1 MKIYESAVKKPV
13 TTALIFVAL
22 VVLGL
27 FSFSRL
33 SVDLYPEIE
42 LRAVTVMT
50 TYSGASTMDIEQNV
64 TKRLETSLST
74 VTDLKRINSTS
85 KDNISL
91 ITIEFEYGTNMDEAV
106 NDVRSILDMQRN
118 YLPEECDNPIV
129 FKFSSDM
136 MPIMFISANSDVS
149 SKGLY
154 KILEEKVANPIN
166 RIDGVASTSI
176 SGAPQREIQIST
188 DPNKMQAYGITVE
201 QVANL
206 IAMENRNIPGG
217 TIDVGTDT
225 YSLRVDGEFRE
236 SDEIKNLIAGSYLG
250 RSIYVRDI
258 AVVKDTLKERSTEV
272 YTNGERGATLVV
284 QKQSGA
290 NVVEIADKILKEL
303 PMIQNSLPPDVKLEV
318 ILDTSEFI
326 KDSIGSLTETV
337 LLAGLFVM
345 IVVLLFLGRWRATFI
360 IILTIPVS
368 LIAAFIYLMITGNT
382 LNIISLSSLSIA
394 IGMVVD
400 DAIVVLENITTHIER
415 GSKPKDAAI
424 YATNEVAVAV
434 IASTLTIISVFFP
447 LTMVSGLAGIM
458 FKQLGWIVTIIITVS
473 TVAALTLTPMLS
485 SMMLKQDPKRSK
497 WFMFFYSPIEKGLD
511 GLDNWYERLLRT
523 AVNYRYVVI
532 AISAAIFITSLML
545 LSKVGTDFFPES
557 DNSQIAITVE
567 LPVGSRVEQ
576 ARKLNEYLYEKWNEK
591 YPEIEIL
598 QASLG
603 QSDGSNVFM
612 SMRSS
617 GTHLVSFTARL
628 CDPKER
634 ERDMFEIGDE
644 MRKDLQELPELYRYT
659 VTPGGGGGMGMG
671 MVSGG
676 TTLELD
682 VLGYDLENSEI
693 VAGQISEIM
702 KNTEGLRDVK
712 LSREDYM
719 PQFQVMFDRNKL
731 AMNGLNMTMA
741 ATVVRNRIN
750 GVTASYFREDGEEYD
765 IVVKND
771 AKFRTTI
778 DDINNILLYNSQ
790 GKAVRLSEVGT
801 VIESFAPPSIEHLDR
816 ERVIKVTG
824 TIFKRS
830 LGDVAE
836 DVNKEVAKIKMPQG
850 IAVEL
855 AGSIEEQQESFGDMF
870 TLLALVVLL
879 TYIVM
884 AAQFESF
891 RDPFI
896 IMFSLPF
903 AFSGVFVALWLTGT
917 TLSLIALIG
926 AVMLVG
932 IVVKNGIVLI
942 DYINLNKERG
952 ASVKRAVISGGK
964 SRLRPVLMTT
974 LTTILGMFPMAMGI
988 GEGSEIWQPMGI
1000 AIIGGLTL
1008 STILTLIVIPS
1019 IYTAF
1024 HAGNIKR
1031 GRKRWAKQLKTLKT
1045 A

>member
-42 LRAVTVMT
+42 HRAVTVMT

-671 MVSGG
+671 SGG

-1024 HAGNIKR
+1024 HAGDIKR

>member
-42 LRAVTVMT
+42 LNAVTVMT

-303 PMIQNSLPPDVKLEV
+303 PVIQNSLPPDVKLEV

-671 MVSGG
+671 SGG

-1024 HAGNIKR
+1024 HAGDIKR

>member
-42 LRAVTVMT
+42 LNAVTVMT

-523 AVNYRYVVI
+523 AVNYRYLVI

-671 MVSGG
+671 SGG

-1024 HAGNIKR
+1024 HAGDIKR

>member
-74 VTDLKRINSTS
+74 VSDLKRINSTS
-85 KDNISL
+85 KDNVSL

-118 YLPEECDNPIV
+118 FLPEECDNPVV

-236 SDEIKNLIAGSYLG
+236 SDEIKNLIVGSFQG
-250 RSIYVRDI
+250 KSIYVRDI

-284 QKQSGA
+284 QKQSGS
-290 NVVEIADKILKEL
+290 NVVDIAGKILKEL
-303 PMIQNSLPPDVKLEV
+303 PVIQNSLPPDVKLEV

-345 IVVLLFLGRWRATFI
+345 IVVLFFLGRWRATFI

-497 WFMFFYSPIEKGLD
+497 WFMVFYSPIERGLD
-511 GLDNWYERLLRT
+511 ALDNWYERLLKL
-523 AVNYRYVVI
+523 AVNYRYLVI
-532 AISAAIFITSLML
+532 GISAAIFISSLML

>member
-118 YLPEECDNPIV
+118 FLPEECDNPVV

-236 SDEIKNLIAGSYLG
+236 SDEIKNLIVGSFQG
-250 RSIYVRDI
+250 KSIYVRDI

-284 QKQSGA
+284 QKQSGS
-290 NVVEIADKILKEL
+290 NVVDIAGKILKEL
-303 PMIQNSLPPDVKLEV
+303 PVIQNSLPPDVKLEV

-345 IVVLLFLGRWRATFI
+345 IVVLFFLGRWRATFI

-497 WFMFFYSPIEKGLD
+497 WFMVFYSPIERGLD
-511 GLDNWYERLLRT
+511 ALDNWYERLLKL
-523 AVNYRYVVI
+523 AVNYRYLVI
-532 AISAAIFITSLML
+532 GISAAIFISSLML

>member
-42 LRAVTVMT
+42 LNAVTVMT

-290 NVVEIADKILKEL
+290 NVVDIADKILKEL
-303 PMIQNSLPPDVKLEV
+303 PVIQNSLPPDVKLEV

-671 MVSGG
+671 SGG

-1024 HAGNIKR
+1024 HAGDIKR

>member
-13 TTALIFVAL
+13 TRALIFVAL

-85 KDNISL
+85 KDDISL

-801 VIESFAPPSIEHLDR
+801 VIESFAPPSIEQLDR

-1024 HAGNIKR
+1024 HAGDIKR

>member
-671 MVSGG
+671 LGG

-1024 HAGNIKR
+1024 HAGDIKR

>member
-671 MVSGG
+671 SGG

-778 DDINNILLYNSQ
+778 DDINIILLYNSQ

-1024 HAGNIKR
+1024 HAGDIKR

>member
-42 LRAVTVMT
+42 LNAVTVMT

-74 VTDLKRINSTS
+74 VSDLKRISSTS

-118 YLPEECDNPIV
+118 YMPEECDDPVV

-154 KILEEKVANPIN
+154 KILEDKVANPIN

-201 QVANL
+201 QIASL

-217 TIDVGTDT
+217 TIDVGTST
-225 YSLRVDGEFRE
+225 YSLRVDGEFHE
-236 SDEIKNLIAGSYLG
+236 SDEIKNLIVGSFMG

-258 AVVKDTLKERSTEV
+258 AEVKDTLKERSTEV

-290 NVVEIADKILKEL
+290 NVVDIADKILKEL
-303 PMIQNSLPPDVKLEV
+303 PVIQNSLPPDVKLEV

-345 IVVLLFLGRWRATFI
+345 IVVLFFLGRWRATFI

-400 DAIVVLENITTHIER
+400 DAIVVLENINTHIER

-497 WFMFFYSPIEKGLD
+497 AFMFFYAPIERALD
-511 GLDNWYERLLRT
+511 ALDNGYERLLRL

-532 AISAAIFITSLML
+532 ALSAGIFIASLVL
-545 LSKVGTDFFPES
+545 VSKVGTDFFPES
-557 DNSQIAITVE
+557 DNSQIAVTVE
-567 LPVGSRVEQ
+567 LPVGTRVEQ
-576 ARKLNEYLYEKWNEK
+576 ARKVNEYLYSKWSEK
-591 YPEIEIL
+591 YPEIELL

-612 SMRSS
+612 AMRNS
-617 GTHLVSFTARL
+617 GTHIIEFTARL
-628 CDPKER
+628 CDPQER

-644 MRKDLQELPELYRYT
+644 LRKDLQDLPEIYRYT
-659 VTPGGGGGMGMG
+659 VTPGGGGMGMG
-671 MVSGG
+671 SGG
-676 TTLELD
+676 TSLEMN
-682 VLGYDLENSEI
+682 VLGYNLENTEK
-693 VAGQISEIM
+693 VAGKIADIM
-702 KNTEGLRDVK
+702 RNTEGLRDVK

-719 PQFQVMFDRNKL
+719 PQFQVMFDRSKL
-731 AMNGLNMTMA
+731 AMNGLNMTSA

-765 IVVKND
+765 IVVRND
-771 AKFRTTI
+771 VAFRTTVE
-778 DDINNILLYNSQ
+778 DINNILLYNQQ
-790 GKAVRLSEVGT
+790 GKGIRLSEVGT

-824 TIFKRS
+824 TVFKRS
-830 LGDVAE
+830 LGDIAA
-836 DVNKEVAKIKMPQG
+836 DVNAEVAKIDMPQD

-855 AGSIEEQQESFGDMF
+855 SGSIEEQQESFADMF

-903 AFSGVFVALWLTGT
+903 AFSGVFLALWLTGT

-942 DYINLNKERG
+942 DYINLNKVRG
-952 ASVKRAVISGGK
+952 STVKRAVISGGK

-974 LTTILGMFPMAMGI
+974 LTTILGMFPMALGI

-1019 IYTAF
+1019 IYTSF
-1024 HAGNIKR
+1024 HAGDIKK

>member
-1 MKIYESAVKKPV
+1 
-13 TTALIFVAL
+13 
-22 VVLGL
+22 
-27 FSFSRL
+27 
-33 SVDLYPEIE
+33 
-42 LRAVTVMT
+42 
-50 TYSGASTMDIEQNV
+50 
-64 TKRLETSLST
+64 
-74 VTDLKRINSTS
+74 
-85 KDNISL
+85 
-91 ITIEFEYGTNMDEAV
+91 
-106 NDVRSILDMQRN
+106 MQRN

-523 AVNYRYVVI
+523 AVNYRYLVI

-659 VTPGGGGGMGMG
+659 VTPGGGGVMGMR
-671 MVSGG
+671 SGG

-1024 HAGNIKR
+1024 HAGDIKR